1 MAVDIKSPQFPESIF
16 EGTLSSWLKK
26 EGQEIK
32 QDEVLAEIE
41 TDKVVIEVTAPTDGI
56 MGKIIVDE
64 GSTIKSSEI
73 IGNYNEQSGA
83 SNKVEVE
90 TKKTE
95 SEINTVVEPE
105 EIIEEPKKL
114 IEEPA
119 PNIAPTKV
127 ESDTNTSDIGDQDLK
142 GFRMGPAAKK
152 LLKEKSVPIENVASS
167 SKKGVITKKDVME
180 ASIDSEKPTEN
191 IKKDESKAV
200 EESKRVPMS
209 RLRSVVAERLLES
222 QSQTA
227 SLTTFNEVDLH
238 EIKALREKYKE
249 TFEDKFG
256 VKLGFMGM
264 FLKASSIALQEMPIV
279 NASIDG
285 KDIVYHGFQDI
296 GVAVSTERGLVVP
309 VVRNVQNLTIAE
321 IEIAIR
327 DFSLKAREGKI
338 GIEDITG
345 GTFTIS
351 NGGVFGSLIS
361 TPILNPP
368 QSAILGMHKIQ
379 ERPVALNGSIE
390 IRPMMYLALTY
401 DHRLLDGKDA
411 VSFLVKIK
419 DVLESPESML
429 LGV

>member
-1 MAVDIKSPQFPESIF
+1 MAIDIKSPQFPESIF

-41 TDKVVIEVTAPTDGI
+41 TDKVVIEVTAPSDGV
-56 MGKIIVDE
+56 MGKVLVNE
-64 GSTIKSSEI
+64 GATIKSSEV
-73 IGNYNEQSGA
+73 IGSYKEGTIGTESKVVEETDVPKEQDEPVEKA
-83 SNKVEVE
+83 EEVKEVE
-90 TKKTE
+90 AKHEVYDSVETTE
-95 SEINTVVEPE
+95 EKNVEIGT
-105 EIIEEPKKL
+105 
-114 IEEPA
+114 
-119 PNIAPTKV
+119 
-127 ESDTNTSDIGDQDLK
+127 K

-152 LLKEKSVPIENVASS
+152 LLKEKSLSAEHIKTS
-167 SKKGVITKKDVME
+167 SKKGVVTKKDILE
-180 ASIDSEKPTEN
+180 AEKTQKVTEPSKVKESISEISSSE
-191 IKKDESKAV
+191 
-200 EESKRVPMS
+200 RVPMT
-209 RLRSVVAERLLES
+209 RLRSVVAKRLLES
-222 QSQTA
+222 QAQTA

-238 EIKALREKYKE
+238 EVKVLREKYKE
-249 TFEDKFG
+249 SFEEKFG

-285 KDIVYHGFQDI
+285 DDIIYHGFQDI

-321 IEIAIR
+321 IELAIR
-327 DFSLKAREGKI
+327 DLSLKARDGKLD
-338 GIEDITG
+338 IEDMTG
-345 GTFTIS
+345 GTFTVS
-351 NGGVFGSLIS
+351 NGGVFGSLLS

-379 ERPVALNGSIE
+379 ERPMAVNGNVE

-419 DVLESPESML
+419 EILESPESMI

>member
-95 SEINTVVEPE
+95 SEINTVEEPE

-152 LLKEKSVPIENVASS
+152 LLKEKSVPIENIASS

>member
-1 MAVDIKSPQFPESIF
+1 MAIDIKSPQFPESIF

-32 QDEVLAEIE
+32 QDDVLAEIE
-41 TDKVVIEVTAPTDGI
+41 TDKVVIEVTAPSDGV
-56 MGKIIVDE
+56 MGKALVKE
-64 GSTIKSSEI
+64 GATIKSSEV
-73 IGNYNEQSGA
+73 IGSYKEGEAEAKPKIVEETNVVKQQVEPA
-83 SNKVEVE
+83 KEVE
-90 TKKTE
+90 TDK
-95 SEINTVVEPE
+95 
-105 EIIEEPKKL
+105 
-114 IEEPA
+114 
-119 PNIAPTKV
+119 KV
-127 ESDTNTSDIGDQDLK
+127 EGKHEEQKVFEAVEEKEEQDSK
-142 GFRMGPAAKK
+142 VFRMGPAAKK
-152 LLKEKSVPIENVASS
+152 LLKEKSLSIEDIKTS
-167 SKKGVITKKDVME
+167 SKKGVVTKKDILE
-180 ASIDSEKPTEN
+180 SEKNQQE
-191 IKKDESKAV
+191 IKPSLVKETTKEIGSS
-200 EESKRVPMS
+200 ERVPMT
-209 RLRSVVAERLLES
+209 RLRSVVAKRLLES

-238 EIKALREKYKE
+238 QVKILREKYKE
-249 TFEDKFG
+249 SFEEKFG

-285 KDIVYHGFQDI
+285 DDIIYHGFQDI

-321 IEIAIR
+321 IEFAIR
-327 DFSLKAREGKI
+327 DLSIKARDGKLD
-338 GIEDITG
+338 IEDMTG
-345 GTFTIS
+345 GTFTVS
-351 NGGVFGSLIS
+351 NGGVFGSLLS

-379 ERPVALNGSIE
+379 ERPMAINGNVE

-411 VSFLVKIK
+411 VSFLVKVKEI
-419 DVLESPESML
+419 LESPESMI

>member
-1 MAVDIKSPQFPESIF
+1 MAIDIKSPQFPESIF

-41 TDKVVIEVTAPTDGI
+41 TDKVVIEVTAPSDGI
-56 MGKIIVDE
+56 MGKVIVKE
-64 GSTIKSSEI
+64 GSTIKSSEV
-73 IGNYNEQSGA
+73 IGSYNEGELKAEPNEVKEVSSVEKQDEPA
-83 SNKVEVE
+83 EKIEKV
-90 TKKTE
+90 K
-95 SEINTVVEPE
+95 VVEEKQEIQEPE
-105 EIIEEPKKL
+105 VAESLEAEEENNGEL
-114 IEEPA
+114 
-119 PNIAPTKV
+119 
-127 ESDTNTSDIGDQDLK
+127 DIK

-152 LLKEKSVPIENVASS
+152 LLKEKSLTTENIKTS
-167 SKKGVITKKDVME
+167 SKKGVVTKKDILE
-180 ASIDSEKPTEN
+180 AERTQKEIKTSSVKETSKELGSSE
-191 IKKDESKAV
+191 
-200 EESKRVPMS
+200 RVPMT
-209 RLRSVVAERLLES
+209 RLRSVVAKRLLES
-222 QSQTA
+222 QAQTA

-238 EIKALREKYKE
+238 EVKILREKYKE
-249 TFEDKFG
+249 SFEEKFG

-285 KDIVYHGFQDI
+285 DDIIYHGFQDI

-321 IEIAIR
+321 IELAIR
-327 DFSLKAREGKI
+327 DLSIKARDGKLD
-338 GIEDITG
+338 IEDMTG
-345 GTFTIS
+345 GTFTVS
-351 NGGVFGSLIS
+351 NGGVFGSLLS

-379 ERPVALNGSIE
+379 ERPMAINGNVE

-419 DVLESPESML
+419 EILESPESMI

>member
-1 MAVDIKSPQFPESIF
+1 MAIDIKSPQFPESIF

-41 TDKVVIEVTAPTDGI
+41 TDKVVIEVTAPSDGV
-56 MGKIIVDE
+56 MGKALVKE
-64 GSTIKSSEI
+64 GAIIKSSEV
-73 IGNYNEQSGA
+73 IGSYKEGEAESKPRIVEETNVVKRQVEPV
-83 SNKVEVE
+83 KEVE
-90 TKKTE
+90 TDKKAE
-95 SEINTVVEPE
+95 EKHEEQKVFETVE
-105 EIIEEPKKL
+105 EKEQ
-114 IEEPA
+114 
-119 PNIAPTKV
+119 
-127 ESDTNTSDIGDQDLK
+127 QDSK
-142 GFRMGPAAKK
+142 AFRMGPAAKK
-152 LLKEKSVPIENVASS
+152 LLKEKSLSVEDIKTS
-167 SKKGVITKKDVME
+167 SKKGVVTKKDILE
-180 ASIDSEKPTEN
+180 SEKIQKELKPSLVKETTKE
-191 IKKDESKAV
+191 IGSSE
-200 EESKRVPMS
+200 RVPMT
-209 RLRSVVAERLLES
+209 RLRSVVAKRLLES

-238 EIKALREKYKE
+238 QVKILREKYKE
-249 TFEDKFG
+249 SFEEKFG

-285 KDIVYHGFQDI
+285 DDIIYHGFQDI

-309 VVRNVQNLTIAE
+309 VVRSVQNLTIAD
-321 IEIAIR
+321 IELAIR
-327 DFSLKAREGKI
+327 DLSIKARDGKLD
-338 GIEDITG
+338 IEDMTG
-345 GTFTIS
+345 GTFTVS
-351 NGGVFGSLIS
+351 NGGVFGSLLS

-379 ERPVALNGSIE
+379 ERPMAINGNVE

-411 VSFLVKIK
+411 VSFLVKVKEI
-419 DVLESPESML
+419 LESPESMI

>member
-90 TKKTE
+90 TKKNE
-95 SEINTVVEPE
+95 SEINTVEEPE

-119 PNIAPTKV
+119 PDIAPTKV

-379 ERPVALNGSIE
+379 ERPVALDGSIE

>member
-1 MAVDIKSPQFPESIF
+1 MAIDIKSPQFPESIF

-41 TDKVVIEVTAPTDGI
+41 TDKVVIEVTAPSDGV
-56 MGKIIVDE
+56 MGKALVKE
-64 GSTIKSSEI
+64 GATIKSSEV
-73 IGNYNEQSGA
+73 IGSYKEGEVEAKPKIVEETDVVKQQVEPVKEVEIDK
-83 SNKVEVE
+83 KVEEKHEEQKVFETDVE
-90 TKKTE
+90 K
-95 SEINTVVEPE
+95 E
-105 EIIEEPKKL
+105 EQDS
-114 IEEPA
+114 
-119 PNIAPTKV
+119 KV
-127 ESDTNTSDIGDQDLK
+127 
-142 GFRMGPAAKK
+142 FRMGPAAKK
-152 LLKEKSVPIENVASS
+152 LLKEKSLSVEDVKTS
-167 SKKGVITKKDVME
+167 SKKGVVTKKDILE
-180 ASIDSEKPTEN
+180 AEKIQKEIKPALVKETTKEIGSSE
-191 IKKDESKAV
+191 
-200 EESKRVPMS
+200 RVPMT
-209 RLRSVVAERLLES
+209 RLRSVVAKRLLES

-238 EIKALREKYKE
+238 QVKILREKYKE
-249 TFEDKFG
+249 SFEEKFG

-285 KDIVYHGFQDI
+285 DDIIYHGFQDI

-309 VVRNVQNLTIAE
+309 VVRSVQNLTIAE
-321 IEIAIR
+321 IELAIR
-327 DFSLKAREGKI
+327 DLSIKARDGKLD
-338 GIEDITG
+338 IEDMTG
-345 GTFTIS
+345 GTFTVS
-351 NGGVFGSLIS
+351 NGGVFGSLLS

-379 ERPVALNGSIE
+379 ERPMAINGNVE

-411 VSFLVKIK
+411 VSFLVKVKEI
-419 DVLESPESML
+419 LESPESMI

>member
-95 SEINTVVEPE
+95 SEINTVEEPE

-119 PNIAPTKV
+119 SDIASTKV

>member
-1 MAVDIKSPQFPESIF
+1 MAIDIKSPQFPESIF

-41 TDKVVIEVTAPTDGI
+41 TDKVVIEVTAPSDGV
-56 MGKIIVDE
+56 MGKVLVDE
-64 GSTIKSSEI
+64 GATIKSSEV
-73 IGNYNEQSGA
+73 IGSYKESAIENDSKVVEETDVPEEQVKLDKKA
-83 SNKVEVE
+83 EEVKEVE
-90 TKKTE
+90 AKQEVHEVHETAETTQEK
-95 SEINTVVEPE
+95 I
-105 EIIEEPKKL
+105 
-114 IEEPA
+114 
-119 PNIAPTKV
+119 V
-127 ESDTNTSDIGDQDLK
+127 ESDTK

-152 LLKEKSVPIENVASS
+152 LLKEKSLTTENIKTS
-167 SKKGVITKKDVME
+167 SKKGVVTKKDILE
-180 ASIDSEKPTEN
+180 AEKTQKVTESTTVKEN
-191 IKKDESKAV
+191 ITNMGSSE
-200 EESKRVPMS
+200 RVPMT
-209 RLRSVVAERLLES
+209 RLRSVVAKRLLES
-222 QSQTA
+222 QAQTA

-238 EIKALREKYKE
+238 EVKILREKYKE
-249 TFEDKFG
+249 SFEEKFG

-285 KDIVYHGFQDI
+285 DDIIYHGFQDI

-321 IEIAIR
+321 IELAIR
-327 DFSLKAREGKI
+327 DLSLKARDGKLD
-338 GIEDITG
+338 IEDMTC
-345 GTFTIS
+345 GTFTVS
-351 NGGVFGSLIS
+351 NGGVFGSLLS

-379 ERPVALNGSIE
+379 ERPMAVNGNVE

-419 DVLESPESML
+419 EILESPESMI

>member
-1 MAVDIKSPQFPESIF
+1 MAIDIKSPQFPESIF

-41 TDKVVIEVTAPTDGI
+41 TDKVVIEVTAPSDGV
-56 MGKIIVDE
+56 MGKALVKE
-64 GSTIKSSEI
+64 GATIKSSEV
-73 IGNYNEQSGA
+73 IGSYKEGEVEAKPKFVEETNVVKQQVEPVKEVEIDK
-83 SNKVEVE
+83 KVEEKHEEQKVFETDVE
-90 TKKTE
+90 K
-95 SEINTVVEPE
+95 E
-105 EIIEEPKKL
+105 EQDS
-114 IEEPA
+114 
-119 PNIAPTKV
+119 KV
-127 ESDTNTSDIGDQDLK
+127 
-142 GFRMGPAAKK
+142 FRMGPAAKK
-152 LLKEKSVPIENVASS
+152 LLKEKSLSVEDVKTS
-167 SKKGVITKKDVME
+167 SKKGVVTKKDILE
-180 ASIDSEKPTEN
+180 AEKIQKEIKPALVKETTKEIGSSE
-191 IKKDESKAV
+191 
-200 EESKRVPMS
+200 RVPMT
-209 RLRSVVAERLLES
+209 RLRSVVAKRLLES

-238 EIKALREKYKE
+238 QVKILREKYKE
-249 TFEDKFG
+249 SFEEKFG

-285 KDIVYHGFQDI
+285 DDIIYHGFQDI

-309 VVRNVQNLTIAE
+309 VVRSVQNLTIAE
-321 IEIAIR
+321 IELAIR
-327 DFSLKAREGKI
+327 DLSIKARDGKLD
-338 GIEDITG
+338 IEDMTG
-345 GTFTIS
+345 GTFTVS
-351 NGGVFGSLIS
+351 NGGVFGSLLS

-379 ERPVALNGSIE
+379 ERPMAINGNVE

-411 VSFLVKIK
+411 VSFLVKVKEI
-419 DVLESPESML
+419 LESPESMI

>member
-41 TDKVVIEVTAPTDGI
+41 TDKVVIEVTAPTDGV

-90 TKKTE
+90 TKKNE
-95 SEINTVVEPE
+95 SEINTVEEPE

-119 PNIAPTKV
+119 PDIAPTKV
-127 ESDTNTSDIGDQDLK
+127 EPDTNTLDIGDQDLK

-180 ASIDSEKPTEN
+180 ASIDFEKPTEN

>member
-1 MAVDIKSPQFPESIF
+1 MAIDIKSPQFPESIF

-41 TDKVVIEVTAPTDGI
+41 TDKVVIEVTAPSDGV
-56 MGKIIVDE
+56 MGKVLVGE
-64 GSTIKSSEI
+64 GATIKSSEV
-73 IGNYNEQSGA
+73 IGSYKESAIENDSKVVEETDVPEKQVDLDKKAEQ
-83 SNKVEVE
+83 KKEVE
-90 TKKTE
+90 AKQEVHEAHETAETTE
-95 SEINTVVEPE
+95 EKI
-105 EIIEEPKKL
+105 
-114 IEEPA
+114 
-119 PNIAPTKV
+119 V
-127 ESDTNTSDIGDQDLK
+127 ESDTK

-152 LLKEKSVPIENVASS
+152 LLKEKSLNTENIKTS
-167 SKKGVITKKDVME
+167 SKKGVVTKKDILE
-180 ASIDSEKPTEN
+180 AEKTQKVTESTTVKETITGIGASE
-191 IKKDESKAV
+191 
-200 EESKRVPMS
+200 RVPMT
-209 RLRSVVAERLLES
+209 RLRSVVAKRLLES
-222 QSQTA
+222 QAQTA

-238 EIKALREKYKE
+238 EVKILREKYKE
-249 TFEDKFG
+249 SFEEKFG

-285 KDIVYHGFQDI
+285 DDIVYHGFQDI

-321 IEIAIR
+321 IELAIR
-327 DFSLKAREGKI
+327 DLSLKARDGKLD
-338 GIEDITG
+338 IEDMTG
-345 GTFTIS
+345 GTFTVS
-351 NGGVFGSLIS
+351 NGGVFGSLLS

-379 ERPVALNGSIE
+379 ERPMAVNGNVE

-419 DVLESPESML
+419 EILESPESMI

>member
-1 MAVDIKSPQFPESIF
+1 MAIDIKSPQFPESIF

-41 TDKVVIEVTAPTDGI
+41 TDKVVIEVTAPSDGI
-56 MGKIIVDE
+56 MGKVIVKE
-64 GSTIKSSEI
+64 GSTIKSSEV
-73 IGNYNEQSGA
+73 IGSYNEGELKAEPNEVKEA
-83 SNKVEVE
+83 SSVEKQDEPAEKIEKV
-90 TKKTE
+90 K
-95 SEINTVVEPE
+95 VVEEKQEIQEPQEVAKTFEAE
-105 EIIEEPKKL
+105 EENNGEL
-114 IEEPA
+114 
-119 PNIAPTKV
+119 
-127 ESDTNTSDIGDQDLK
+127 DIK

-152 LLKEKSVPIENVASS
+152 LLKEKSLTTENIKTS
-167 SKKGVITKKDVME
+167 SKKGVVTKKDILE
-180 ASIDSEKPTEN
+180 AERTQKEIKTSSVKETSKELGSSE
-191 IKKDESKAV
+191 
-200 EESKRVPMS
+200 RVPMT
-209 RLRSVVAERLLES
+209 RLRSVVAKRLLES
-222 QSQTA
+222 QAQTA

-238 EIKALREKYKE
+238 EVKILREKYKE
-249 TFEDKFG
+249 SFEEKFG

-285 KDIVYHGFQDI
+285 DDIIYHGFQDI

-321 IEIAIR
+321 IELSIR
-327 DFSLKAREGKI
+327 DLSLKARDGKLD
-338 GIEDITG
+338 IEDMTG
-345 GTFTIS
+345 GTFTVS
-351 NGGVFGSLIS
+351 NGGVFGSLLS

-379 ERPVALNGSIE
+379 ERPMAINGNVE

-419 DVLESPESML
+419 EILESPESMI

>member
-1 MAVDIKSPQFPESIF
+1 MAIDIKSPQFPESIF

-41 TDKVVIEVTAPTDGI
+41 TDKVVIEVTAPSDGV
-56 MGKIIVDE
+56 MGKVLVDE
-64 GSTIKSSEI
+64 GATIKSSEV
-73 IGNYNEQSGA
+73 IGSYTEGAIETEPEVVEETDISEEQLELEKKA
-83 SNKVEVE
+83 EEVKEVEVKQEVHEAHE
-90 TKKTE
+90 TAETTQEKIVE
-95 SEINTVVEPE
+95 SET
-105 EIIEEPKKL
+105 
-114 IEEPA
+114 
-119 PNIAPTKV
+119 
-127 ESDTNTSDIGDQDLK
+127 K

-152 LLKEKSVPIENVASS
+152 LLKEKSLTTENIKAS
-167 SKKGVITKKDVME
+167 SKKGVVTKKDILE
-180 ASIDSEKPTEN
+180 AQKTQKVTEPMIVKEAITDTGSSE
-191 IKKDESKAV
+191 
-200 EESKRVPMS
+200 RVPMT
-209 RLRSVVAERLLES
+209 RLRSVVAKRLLES
-222 QSQTA
+222 QAQTA

-238 EIKALREKYKE
+238 EVKILREKYKE
-249 TFEDKFG
+249 NFEEKFG

-264 FLKASSIALQEMPIV
+264 FLKASSIALQDMPIV

-285 KDIVYHGFQDI
+285 DDIIYHGFQDI

-321 IEIAIR
+321 IELAIR
-327 DFSLKAREGKI
+327 ELSLKARDGKL
-338 GIEDITG
+338 DIQDMTG
-345 GTFTIS
+345 GTFTVS
-351 NGGVFGSLIS
+351 NGGVFGSLLS

-379 ERPVALNGSIE
+379 ERPMAVNGNVE

-419 DVLESPESML
+419 EILESPESMI

>member
-1 MAVDIKSPQFPESIF
+1 MAIDIKSPQFPESIF

-41 TDKVVIEVTAPTDGI
+41 TDKVVIEVTAPSDGI
-56 MGKIIVDE
+56 MGKVIVKE
-64 GSTIKSSEI
+64 GSTIKSSEV
-73 IGNYNEQSGA
+73 IGSYNEGELKAEPNEVKEVSSVEKQDEPA
-83 SNKVEVE
+83 EKIEKV
-90 TKKTE
+90 K
-95 SEINTVVEPE
+95 VVEEKQEIKEPQEVAKTFEAE
-105 EIIEEPKKL
+105 EENNGEL
-114 IEEPA
+114 
-119 PNIAPTKV
+119 
-127 ESDTNTSDIGDQDLK
+127 DIK

-152 LLKEKSVPIENVASS
+152 LLKEKSLTTENIKTS
-167 SKKGVITKKDVME
+167 SKKGVVTKKDILE
-180 ASIDSEKPTEN
+180 AERTQKEIKTSSVKETSKELGSSE
-191 IKKDESKAV
+191 
-200 EESKRVPMS
+200 RVPMT
-209 RLRSVVAERLLES
+209 RLRSVVAKRLLES
-222 QSQTA
+222 QAQTA

-238 EIKALREKYKE
+238 EVKILREKYKGS
-249 TFEDKFG
+249 FEEKFG

-285 KDIVYHGFQDI
+285 DDIIYHGFQDI

-321 IEIAIR
+321 IELSIR
-327 DFSLKAREGKI
+327 DLSLKARDGKLD
-338 GIEDITG
+338 IEDMTG
-345 GTFTIS
+345 GTFTVS
-351 NGGVFGSLIS
+351 NGGVFGSLLS

-379 ERPVALNGSIE
+379 ERPMAINGNVE

-419 DVLESPESML
+419 EILESPESMI

>member
-1 MAVDIKSPQFPESIF
+1 MAIDIKSPQFPESIF

-41 TDKVVIEVTAPTDGI
+41 TDKVVIEVTAPSDGV
-56 MGKIIVDE
+56 MGKALVKE
-64 GSTIKSSEI
+64 GATIKSSEV
-73 IGNYNEQSGA
+73 IGSYKEGEAKVKPKIVEETNEVKQQVEPA
-83 SNKVEVE
+83 KEVE
-90 TKKTE
+90 TDK
-95 SEINTVVEPE
+95 
-105 EIIEEPKKL
+105 
-114 IEEPA
+114 
-119 PNIAPTKV
+119 KV
-127 ESDTNTSDIGDQDLK
+127 EEKHKEQKVFETVEEKEEQDSK
-142 GFRMGPAAKK
+142 VFRMGPAAKK
-152 LLKEKSVPIENVASS
+152 LLKEKSLSVEDIKTS
-167 SKKGVITKKDVME
+167 SKKGVVTKKDILE
-180 ASIDSEKPTEN
+180 SEKNQKE
-191 IKKDESKAV
+191 IKPSLVKETTKEIGSS
-200 EESKRVPMS
+200 ERVPMT
-209 RLRSVVAERLLES
+209 RLRSVVAKRLLES

-238 EIKALREKYKE
+238 QVKILREKYKE
-249 TFEDKFG
+249 SFEEKFG

-285 KDIVYHGFQDI
+285 DDIIYHGFQDI

-309 VVRNVQNLTIAE
+309 VVRNVQNLTIAD
-321 IEIAIR
+321 IELAIK
-327 DFSLKAREGKI
+327 DLSIKARDGKLD
-338 GIEDITG
+338 IEDMTG
-345 GTFTIS
+345 GTFTVS
-351 NGGVFGSLIS
+351 NGGVFGSLLS

-379 ERPVALNGSIE
+379 ERPMAINGNVE

-419 DVLESPESML
+419 EILESPESMI

>member
-95 SEINTVVEPE
+95 SEINTVEEPE

-119 PNIAPTKV
+119 PDIAPIKV
-127 ESDTNTSDIGDQDLK
+127 ESETNTSDIGDQDLK
-142 GFRMGPAAKK
+142 GVRMGPAAKK

-379 ERPVALNGSIE
+379 ERPVALDGSIE